1 GRIMQRGAAAS
12 ARLHWP
18 PTLLAKGAEP
28 LRAPH
33 LRFRRQAAEAGTLH
47 CLVLDCS
54 GSMLKRRNL
63 ALAKGLLL
71 RWSEQIYRQ
80 RGELMVIGFSAGQ
93 ARLLCKPQ
101 KARPSS
107 HAWIDAIGGGG
118 GSPVAAALEL
128 AERTLAKVRRA
139 APGKRIGF
147 WLLSDGRFD
156 PLPASPPLADFR
168 VVVDFDNAAVPLGR
182 AARLARLWGAEC
194 VRAEALLGR

>member
-1 GRIMQRGAAAS
+1 
-12 ARLHWP
+12 
-18 PTLLAKGAEP
+18 LLAKGSEP

-33 LRFRRQAAEAGTLH
+33 LRFQQQAAEAGTLH

-71 RWSEQIYRQ
+71 RWSEQVYRQ
-80 RGELMVIGFSAGQ
+80 RGELMVIGFAAGQ

-101 KARPSS
+101 KARSS
-107 HAWIDAIGGGG
+107 NHAWIDAIGGGG

-128 AERTLAKVRRA
+128 AERTLVRERRNA
-139 APGKRIGF
+139 RGKRIGL

-156 PLPASPPLADFR
+156 PLPARPPSADFC
-168 VVVDFDNAAVPLGR
+168 VVVDFENASVPLGR
-182 AARLARLWGAEC
+182 AAQIARSWGAEC
-194 VRAEALLGR
+194 VPAKNLLTR

>member
-1 GRIMQRGAAAS
+1 
-12 ARLHWP
+12 
-18 PTLLAKGAEP
+18 
-28 LRAPH
+28 
-33 LRFRRQAAEAGTLH
+33 
-47 CLVLDCS
+47 
-54 GSMLKRRNL
+54 MLKRRNL

-71 RWSEQIYRQ
+71 RWSEQIYHQ

-101 KARPSS
+101 KARLSS
-107 HAWIDAIGGGG
+107 HVWIDAIGGGG
-118 GSPVAAALEL
+118 GSPVAAALAL

-156 PLPASPPLADFR
+156 PLPACPPPADFR

-182 AARLARLWGAEC
+182 AARIARLWDAEC
-194 VRAEALLGR
+194 VRAEALFGR